1 MKLFPKFLIVL
12 LSLIPVTLCGQNYG
26 DHIVADSTITNRY
39 VPIYG
44 YYADNFMRSQTIYPA
59 EMLTQLQGATVT
71 HMTYYLQTVAGREWN
86 VSFEV
91 RVGVTAASKLN
102 GYDDT
107 TAMRTVFEGGLNG
120 LSPLLTIALDSSFL
134 YLGGNLLVEVRSLN
148 KGSYSDVYFYG
159 VQSDSSSWQ
168 GRNSSS
174 VANIA
179 GSAQH
184 FIPKTNFYS
193 INASCVAPAIVN
205 VLKVASF
212 RASLSWPVSN
222 TASAYLVECG
232 GRSFHVTDTAIVI
245 DSLSP
250 NTDYQVTLRSLCS
263 NGDTSDAVNCN
274 FHTYCAPFVV
284 SDTTSFTED
293 FEAGLGDCWSN
304 FHLDGPGSS
313 LWNISNSLRHSGT
326 SAARLP
332 NQLGI
337 TRTMLVSQPIVIPRA
352 NEYQLSFWVYK
363 VSNVPQ
369 SYQSR
374 TAEGIRV
381 WVNTIP
387 DTNDATE
394 IYYYHRNSDVV
405 DVDGFTLC
413 EALIPRADT
422 LFLIFEGVSQFSGD
436 QYIDDIE
443 IATAYTCA
451 RPTELVSHGA
461 LDSRVSVSWTDN
473 AGFAWMVRYRA
484 RGTENWVN
492 NGVVLSQKSCTLQ
505 GLNPQTD
512 YELQV
517 RSICWIGDTSGWSN
531 SLFFTT
537 ACSAIGEQDLPY
549 SENFESYA
557 SGVSAS
563 INPCWYKF
571 TNATTP
577 YPYPTSLAAIS
588 GGKGLFFYAFH
599 PSDLTQQ
606 SIYSYA
612 VMPPLSD
619 SVDIKQL
626 SLDFVLKRYDATS
639 NNFTT
644 RMQVGLMSNPLDYST
659 FVSLYDIDLYDAVP
673 DSIVPVTVNFAT
685 VPQLNT
691 MSASQL
697 LSSHRFLAFYCPVPQ
712 LYGDDICH
720 NFASVDDVSL
730 YVSPSCYP
738 PDNVSFGNISAS
750 SATLN
755 YNPQGEATVV
765 RYRPVFDTNWT
776 YLDTL
781 FGNSTALQ
789 INNLEPATRYYVQ
802 LQSVCAVDSE
812 MIDSR
817 FSDSYS
823 FTTLHGIP
831 YDENFAAQAIPSGWT
846 NYTTRPDA
854 LTGQWEKSTLLGN
867 SIKSN
872 VYSTGSFWIVSPTI
886 DLASDTNACLTFQ
899 LALADFNMTSAPGVG
914 EPDSDDH
921 FRVLISTD
929 GGEHWQDTITWGV
942 GVGYDYDFS
951 QFDNYFTS
959 IVVPLRDYAYGTV
972 TIAFCTESSVVD
984 ADFDVHVAHILVYA
998 PSPCPRP
1005 TDVRVN
1011 GVSDHGAML
1020 HWNADA
1026 QSQLRYR
1033 PFGTST
1039 WTTID
1044 SGFNYQSSIVNY
1056 QLNDLLSAT
1065 QYSVQVRSIC
1075 PSDTMSAAPIP
1086 SDWVNFPQFTTL
1098 CVAENLPYQPE
1109 IGNAIP
1115 ECWQIATA
1123 QYLPDTLLEL
1133 QPATSGWN
1141 VSQRLFSQN
1150 HLSVNIYGASCHYWA
1165 VSPLLTITHPSQIS
1179 FDAALTAFGG
1189 VGRPSSVGG
1198 DDRFLVLATFDD
1210 GLTWQ
1215 TIATFDSTSQST
1227 NPSVCQLSS
1236 LTNSARHFDIPIP
1249 FPSNQQLDNS
1259 RHTVRVALY
1268 AESTVLNADND
1279 LHLDNI
1285 LFSRVILPEDTL
1297 QLMVADAELTGYPLN
1312 NVLYTVAGVADTGNY
1327 AAIVTFTLP
1336 DSQHINGAGP
1346 FEPVL
1351 GSSQLFRSAT
1361 PLQLLKSSIHQI
1373 SKSDTAIDLD
1383 AYLIDVDTLCYHFTF
1398 HYSIPLVSVT
1408 LLCDS
1413 LQGVISILDS
1423 QFSILNSQF
1432 AARLGDTII
1441 LAAVPRAATCYR
1453 FVAWGDG
1460 DTNDV
1465 RQVFLVSDTSF
1476 TATFGSTLV
1485 YDVDTVGEACNSY
1498 VWFDSLY
1505 TLSGSYTYQSQPL
1518 NGCDSVAT
1526 LDLTIHYDSFDTIVD
1541 AVCDSLYWLLADTTI
1556 FQSGGY
1562 DFHLTN
1568 GFGCDSSVTLQ
1579 LTVNSSVIDSVAI
1592 EISNAELPYTYNN
1605 IVLDTFGVY
1614 PFHLST
1620 VEGCD
1625 SLVVLS
1631 LRHLLQIN
1639 NSTNQHSNMVS
1650 VSPNPTQGRLAV
1662 LHPQFEYCELYD
1674 LSGRKMLY
1682 SREAE
1687 IDLSQL
1693 PAAVYTLRIV
1703 TSQGTYLRKVVKL
1716 ER

>member
-1 MKLFPKFLIVL
+1 MKLFSKFLIVL
-12 LSLIPVTLCGQNYG
+12 LLLIPVALRGQNYG
-26 DHIVADSTITNRY
+26 DHIVADSTATNRY

-44 YYADNFMRSQTIYPA
+44 YYADNYMRSQTIYPA
-59 EMLTQLQGATVT
+59 EMLTQLQGAMVT

-91 RVGVTAASKLN
+91 RVGVTVASKLN

-107 TAMRTVFEGGLNG
+107 TAMRTVFVGGLNG
-120 LSPLLTIALDSSFL
+120 LNPLLTIALDSSFL
-134 YLGGNLLVEVRSLN
+134 YMGGNLLVEVRSLN

-193 INASCVAPAIVN
+193 FNASCVAPSTVN

-212 RASLSWPVSN
+212 RASLSWLVSN

-232 GRSFHVTDTAIVI
+232 GRSFHVTDTTIVI
-245 DSLSP
+245 ESLSP
-250 NTDYQVTLRSLCS
+250 NTDYQVSLRSLCS

-284 SDTTSFTED
+284 SDTTSYTED

-313 LWNISNSLRHSGT
+313 LWNISNTLRHSGVS
-326 SAARLP
+326 SACLP
-332 NQLGI
+332 DQYSL
-337 TRTMLVSQPIVIPRA
+337 TRTMLVSQPIVIPSA
-352 NEYQLSFWVYK
+352 NDYQLSFWVYK
-363 VSNVPQ
+363 VSFIPQ
-369 SYQSR
+369 SYLSR
-374 TAEGIRV
+374 TEEGIRV
-381 WVNTIP
+381 WANTTP
-387 DTNDATE
+387 DTIGATE

-405 DVDGFTLC
+405 DVDAFSQC

-422 LFLIFEGVSQFSGD
+422 LFLIFEGISQFSGPL
-436 QYIDDIE
+436 YIDDIE
-443 IATAYTCA
+443 VTTATTCP
-451 RPTELVSHGA
+451 RPTALVSHGA
-461 LDSRVSVSWTDN
+461 LSSRVSVSWTDD
-473 AGFAWMVRYRA
+473 AGLSWKLRYRA
-484 RGTENWVN
+484 RNTEDWIYDNAVIN
-492 NGVVLSQKSCTLQ
+492 QRNYTLQ
-505 GLNPQTD
+505 GLDPLTD

-517 RSICWIGDTSGWSN
+517 RGICSIGDTSGWSN

-537 ACSAIGEQDLPY
+537 ACSAIEETDLPY
-549 SENFESYA
+549 SDDFEAYA
-557 SGVSAS
+557 SG
-563 INPCWYKF
+563 INAGINSCWRKSSNSS
-571 TNATTP
+571 TA
-577 YPYPTSLAAIS
+577 YPYPTSLAAVS
-588 GGKGLFFYAFH
+588 GERGLYFYAFH
-599 PSDLTQQ
+599 PSEEGQT

-612 VMPPLSD
+612 AMPPLSD
-619 SVDIKQL
+619 AIDLRRL
-626 SLDFVLKRYDATS
+626 SLSFLLRRYETTS
-639 NNFTT
+639 YNFTT
-644 RMQVGLMSNPLDYST
+644 RMQVGLMSNPLDPTT
-659 FVSLYDIDLYDAVP
+659 FVSLYDIDLYSAAA
-673 DSIVPVTVNFAT
+673 DSVVSVTIDFST
-685 VPQLNT
+685 IPQLNT
-691 MSASQL
+691 PSAQQL
-697 LSSHRFLAFYCPVPQ
+697 MMNHRFLAFYCPVPQ
-712 LYGDDICH
+712 LYGGTLCH
-720 NFASVDDVSL
+720 NYSSVDDVNL
-730 YVSPSCYP
+730 YISPSCYP
-738 PDNVSFGNISAS
+738 PDSVSFSNISS
-750 SATLN
+750 SSVMLH

-765 RYRPVFDTNWT
+765 RYRPVFDTIWT
-776 YLDTL
+776 YLDTI
-781 FGNSTALQ
+781 FDNSTVQQ
-789 INNLEPATRYYVQ
+789 ISNLEPATRYYVQ
-802 LQSVCAVDSE
+802 LQSLCSVDSL
-812 MIDSR
+812 MVASQY
-817 FSDSYS
+817 SDSFS
-823 FTTLHGIP
+823 FVTLYGIP
-831 YDENFAAQAIPSGWT
+831 YEENFTSQTIPSVWT
-846 NYTTRPDA
+846 NYTTRPDVP
-854 LTGQWEKSTLLGN
+854 TGPWVKSTLLGN

-872 VYSTGSFWIVSPTI
+872 VYSSGSFSIVSPTI
-886 DLASDTNACLTFQ
+886 DLASDSNACLTFQ
-899 LALADFNMTSAPGVG
+899 LALTDFNLASAPGVG

-921 FRVLISTD
+921 FYLLLSTD
-929 GGEHWQDTITWGV
+929 GGEHWRDTISWGL

-951 QFDNYFTS
+951 QFDNNFTS
-959 IVVPLRDYAYGTV
+959 IVVPLRNYAHGTV
-972 TIAFCTESSVVD
+972 TIAFCTESGVVD
-984 ADFDVHVAHILVYA
+984 ADFDVHVAHVLVYA

-1005 TDVRVN
+1005 SQMRVY

-1044 SGFNYQSSIVNY
+1044 SGFNYQSSIVDY
-1056 QLNDLLSAT
+1056 QLNDLLPAT

-1075 PSDTMSAAPIP
+1075 PPDTMSAAPIP
-1086 SDWVNFPQFTTL
+1086 SDWVDFPQFTTL

-1115 ECWQIATA
+1115 DCWQIATA
-1123 QYLPDTLLEL
+1123 QYLPDTLIEL
-1133 QPATSGWN
+1133 QPTTSGWN

-1150 HLSVNIYGASCHYWA
+1150 HFSINIYGASCRYWA
-1165 VSPLLTITHPSQIS
+1165 VSPLLTITHQSQIS

-1236 LTNSARHFDIPIP
+1236 LSNSARHFDIPIP
-1249 FPSNQQLDNS
+1249 FPSNQQLGNS
-1259 RHTVRVALY
+1259 QHTVRIALY
-1268 AESTVLNADND
+1268 AESSVLNADND

-1297 QLMVADAELTGYPLN
+1297 QLMVADAELAGYPLN
-1312 NVLYTVAGVADTGNY
+1312 NVLYTVAGIADTGNY

-1336 DSQHINGAGP
+1336 ASQHINGVGP
-1346 FEPVL
+1346 FTPIF
-1351 GSSQLFRSAT
+1351 GSSQLFQSAT

-1373 SKSDTAIDLD
+1373 SKSDTAINLD
-1383 AYLIDVDTLCYHFTF
+1383 AYLIDVDTLCYHFNF
-1398 HYSIPLVSVT
+1398 HYTIPFVTVSLFT
-1408 LLCDS
+1408 DTS
-1413 LQGVISILDS
+1413 QGVIASDRLASRSS
-1423 QFSILNSQF
+1423 QFS
-1432 AARLGDTII
+1432 ARLGDTII
-1441 LAAVPRAATCYR
+1441 LAAVPRTATCYC

-1460 DTNDV
+1460 DTSDV

-1505 TLSGSYTYQSQPL
+1505 TFSGSYTYQSQPL

-1614 PFHLST
+1614 PFHFST

-1625 SLVVLS
+1625 SLVVFS

-1639 NSTNQHSNMVS
+1639 NSTTQQSGVLT

-1662 LHPQFEYCELYD
+1662 LHPQFGYCELYD
-1674 LSGRKMLY
+1674 LSGRKLLY